1 MIYAV
6 YFPLLIPLLA
16 VPVVAFVAGRLYP
29 ALACW
34 LITVSA
40 TILATCATAAL
51 ALVAFAGLSAL
62 DAFADAFARL
72 FHWSPTLLDH
82 LDGARPVVGAAGGI
96 LLLVSLVSGATV
108 AARRARAMSTARRT
122 TRQEP
127 DAGDLIVV
135 DDRRPMARAVPGRP
149 GRIVVSTGLLSM
161 LSSFERRALLAHER
175 AHLTCAHHVFVI
187 VVDVMA
193 AVNPLLRP
201 LTRTIRFT
209 TERWADE
216 IAAAQVSDRA
226 SVALTLAKVAL
237 ASKPHEGRAGVE
249 LGATTGPVPRRV
261 AALLTAAPIQCF
273 WSVLF
278 SLPGLCLAVTSC
290 LLVGSVLFSLD
301 ALSDLQ
307 RAVALAQYVPGIGQ
321 PPDQEW
327 FF

>member
-6 YFPLLIPLLA
+6 YLPLLIPLLA
-16 VPVVAFVAGRLYP
+16 VPVVRFCAGPLHP
-29 ALACW
+29 ALASW
-34 LITVSA
+34 LVAASA
-40 TILATCATAAL
+40 TVL
-51 ALVAFAGLSAL
+51 ALCSTTALGFVVFAGLSAL
-62 DAFADAFARL
+62 DVFARL
-72 FHWSPTLLDH
+72 GHWSPELLGR
-82 LDGARPVVGAAGGI
+82 LDGARPVVGLAGAVV
-96 LLLVSLVSGATV
+96 LLVLVGCGATV
-108 AARRARAMSTARRT
+108 AARRSRALATARRT
-122 TRQEP
+122 TRHEP
-127 DAGDLIVV
+127 DAGDLMVV

-161 LSSFERRALLAHER
+161 LSGFERRALLAHER
-175 AHLTCAHHVFVI
+175 AHLTCAHHVFVV
-187 VVDVMA
+187 VVDIAA

-201 LTRTIRFT
+201 LTTTVRFT

-226 SVALTLAKVAL
+226 TVALALAKVAL
-237 ASKPHEGRAGVE
+237 ASKPHEDAAGVE

-273 WSVLF
+273 WSVAF
-278 SLPGLCLAVTSC
+278 SLPGLCLAVTAG
-290 LLVGSVLFSLD
+290 LTVGSVLFCLD

-307 RAVALAQYVPGIGQ
+307 RAVALAQYVPGVGR